1 MSNINTDPKKIKE
14 LLSRGVEEVIV
25 RKDLEEKLA
34 SGKQLRI
41 KFGIDPT
48 SPNIHIGRSVPIL
61 KMRDFQELGHQIIL
75 LIGNFTGTIGDTS
88 DKESERP
95 MLDPKVVEENMRT
108 YAYQA
113 GKLLD
118 LSKCEIVYNAD
129 WLTKLGFAEIGF
141 LADQFSVSDFIS
153 RENIKKRLEA
163 GKRVS
168 LRELMYPLMQGYDS
182 VAVKADVEIGGSD
195 QRFNILAG
203 RTIQSAYGQEPQN
216 VILGP
221 LIEGTDGRKMSSSWG
236 NTINL
241 NAEPADMYGKVMSIH
256 DDLIIKYFI
265 LVTRVD
271 MDTIREYEKALKSGD
286 NPKIYKMKLAREIVR
301 MYHGETA
308 ADNAEQSF
316 TTAFSKGGAPEDIRE
331 IEVSK
336 GEKIFDAIL
345 KSLEISKT
353 ELRRLFNSGAVSI
366 VGGDKIKDQN
376 TQLITDITLR
386 IGKKRFL
393 KIKIK

>member
-1 MSNINTDPKKIKE
+1 
-14 LLSRGVEEVIV
+14 
-25 RKDLEEKLA
+25 
-34 SGKQLRI
+34 
-41 KFGIDPT
+41 
-48 SPNIHIGRSVPIL
+48 SPNIHIGRSIPIL
-61 KMRDFQELGHQIIL
+61 KMRDFQELGHQIVL

-95 MLDPKVVEENMRT
+95 MLDVKVVEENMRT
-108 YAYQA
+108 YTDQA
-113 GKLLD
+113 GKLID

-129 WLTKLGFAEIGF
+129 WLAKLGFSEVGF

-153 RENIKKRLEA
+153 RENIKKRLDA

-182 VAVKADVEIGGSD
+182 VAIKADVELGGSD

-203 RTIQSAYGQEPQN
+203 RTIQSAYKQEPQN

-221 LIEGTDGRKMSSSWG
+221 LVEGTDGRKMSSSWG

-241 NAEPADMYGKVMSIH
+241 TAEPADMYGKVMSVH
-256 DDLIIKYFI
+256 DDLIIKYFT

-271 MDTIREYEKALKSGD
+271 MQTVGEYEKALQARE
-286 NPKIYKMKLAREIVR
+286 NPKIYKMKLAREIVQ
-301 MYHGETA
+301 MYHGDAA
-308 ADNAEQSF
+308 ADDAEQSF
-316 TTAFSKGGAPEDIRE
+316 TTAFSDGGVPEDVPE
-331 IEVSK
+331 VEVSV

-345 KSLEISKT
+345 KPLETSKT
-353 ELRRLFNSGAVSI
+353 ELRRLFENGAVSI
-366 VGGDKIKDQN
+366 VGGDKVSDPS
-376 TQLITDITLR
+376 TPLSADITLR

>member
-95 MLDPKVVEENMRT
+95 MLDTKVVEENMRT
-108 YAYQA
+108 YADQA

-345 KSLEISKT
+345 KPLEISKT
-353 ELRRLFNSGAVSI
+353 ELRRLFDSGAVSI